1 MKTFV
6 LKGLLFATLAVMMV
20 MTSCVSQKKVLYL
33 QKEQM
38 SDSITSIEYQNK
50 RRFDYKVQPGD
61 ALYIRVSSMDKNFS
75 EFFNSGGNNSN
86 IVGSGSSGNSSG
98 NPVIYLNGF
107 NVSDEGTI
115 DFPYAGKIYVK
126 DLTIDEIQQKIQNI
140 IGEYQKETI
149 VYVKLGL
156 FNLTIL
162 GEVAKPGQYQIYQ
175 SDINLFQA
183 IALAGNA
190 TDFANK
196 KTIKIIHQTTEG
208 SQIVR
213 VNLNDADILANP
225 EYYLKPNDI
234 IYVEPLKIK
243 KYGFTSVPYSTII
256 SAVSL
261 VITVLTF
268 MITINRL

>member
-1 MKTFV
+1 MKKLFFKSV
-6 LKGLLFATLAVMMV
+6 LLTAVVVMAF
-20 MTSCVSQKKVLYL
+20 MTSCVSQKKILYL

-38 SDSITSIEYQNK
+38 SDSVTSIEYQNK
-50 RRFDYKVQPGD
+50 RSFDYKVQPGD
-61 ALYIRVSSMDKNFS
+61 NLYIRVSSMDKNFS
-75 EFFNSGGNNSN
+75 EFFNN
-86 IVGSGSSGNSSG
+86 SGSNNMGTNSTGSNSSG
-98 NPVIYLNGF
+98 NAGIYLNGF

-162 GEVAKPGQYQIYQ
+162 GEVSRPGQYQVYQ

-196 KTIKIIHQTTEG
+196 KNVKIIHQTTEG

-213 VNLNDADILANP
+213 VNMNDADILENP
-225 EYYLKPNDI
+225 QYYLKPNDI
-234 IYVEPLKIK
+234 IYIEPLSIK
-243 KYGFTSVPYSTII
+243 RYGFTSIPYSTIF
-256 SAVSL
+256 AAASL
-261 VITVLTF
+261 LITVLTF
-268 MITINRL
+268 FMYTAK

>member
-1 MKTFV
+1 MS
-6 LKGLLFATLAVMMV
+6 ATSA
-20 MTSCVSQKKVLYL
+20 
-33 QKEQM
+33 
-38 SDSITSIEYQNK
+38 
-50 RRFDYKVQPGD
+50 G
-61 ALYIRVSSMDKNFS
+61 
-75 EFFNSGGNNSN
+75 
-86 IVGSGSSGNSSG
+86 GNSSG
-98 NPVIYLNGF
+98 NAAIYLNGF

-162 GEVAKPGQYQIYQ
+162 GEVSKPGQYQVYQ

-196 KTIKIIHQTTEG
+196 RSVKIVHQTTEG

-213 VNLNDADILANP
+213 VNLNDADILSNP

-243 KYGFTSVPYSTII
+243 RYGFTSVPYSTIFSAI
-256 SAVSL
+256 SLAITLITFFAVYK
-261 VITVLTF
+261 
-268 MITINRL
+268 

>member
-1 MKTFV
+1 MKR
-6 LKGLLFATLAVMMV
+6 LFFKVFLIAAVVVASV
-20 MTSCVSQKKVLYL
+20 MTSCVPQKKIIYL

-50 RRFDYKVQPGD
+50 RSFDYKVQPGD
-61 ALYIRVSSMDKNFS
+61 ALYIRVSSLDKNFS
-75 EFFNSGGNNSN
+75 EFFNNSN
-86 IVGSGSSGNSSG
+86 NTMSSTTGGGNSSG
-98 NPVIYLNGF
+98 NAGIYLNGF

-162 GEVAKPGQYQIYQ
+162 GEVSKPGQYQVYQ

-196 KTIKIIHQTTEG
+196 RNIKIVHQTTEG

-213 VNLNDADILANP
+213 VNLNDADILSNP

-243 KYGFTSVPYSTII
+243 RYGFTSVPYSTIFSAI
-256 SAVSL
+256 SLAITLITFFAVYKK
-261 VITVLTF
+261 
-268 MITINRL
+268 

>member
-1 MKTFV
+1 MRRLFKIVLFV
-6 LKGLLFATLAVMMV
+6 AVV
-20 MTSCVSQKKVLYL
+20 VSIMTSCVSQKKILYL

-38 SDSITSIEYQNK
+38 ADSVTSIEYMNK
-50 RRFDYKVQPGD
+50 RSFDYKVQPGD
-61 ALYIRVSSMDKNFS
+61 NLYIRVSSLDKSFN
-75 EFFNSGGNNSN
+75 EFFNVGNNNVSSY
-86 IVGSGSSGNSSG
+86 GSATNSSG
-98 NPVIYLNGF
+98 NPGIYLNGF
-107 NVSDEGTI
+107 TVSDEGVI

-126 DLTIDEIQQKIQNI
+126 DLTIEEIQQKIQNI

-162 GEVAKPGQYQIYQ
+162 GEVAKPGQYQVYQ

-196 KTIKIIHQTTEG
+196 KNVKIIHQTTEG

-213 VNLNDADILANP
+213 VNMNNADILENP
-225 EYYLKPNDI
+225 EYFLKPNDI
-234 IYVEPLKIK
+234 IYVEPLGIK
-243 KYGFTSVPYSTII
+243 RYGFTSIPYSTIF
-256 SAVSL
+256 SAASL
-261 VITVLTF
+261 LITVLTF
-268 MITINRL
+268 FMYTSK

>member
-1 MKTFV
+1 MKKV
-6 LKGLLFATLAVMMV
+6 LFKTVLVAAVVVMSV
-20 MTSCVSQKKVLYL
+20 MTSCVSQKKILFL

-38 SDSITSIEYQNK
+38 SDSIASIEYQNK
-50 RRFDYKVQPGD
+50 RNFDYKVQPGD
-61 ALYIRVSSMDKNFS
+61 NLYIRVSSLDKSFN
-75 EFFNSGGNNSN
+75 EFFNVGNTNIGSAGGTQ
-86 IVGSGSSGNSSG
+86 NSSG
-98 NPVIYLNGF
+98 SPSIYLNGF
-107 NVSDEGTI
+107 TVSDEGTI

-149 VYVKLGL
+149 VYVKLGV

-162 GEVAKPGQYQIYQ
+162 GEVAKPGQYQVYQ

-196 KTIKIIHQTTEG
+196 KCVKIIHQTTEG

-213 VNLNDADILANP
+213 VNMNNADILENP
-225 EYYLKPNDI
+225 EYFLKPNDI
-234 IYVEPLKIK
+234 IYVEPLGIK
-243 KYGFTSVPYSTII
+243 RYGFTQIPYSTIF
-256 SAVSL
+256 SAASL
-261 VITVLTF
+261 LITVLTF
-268 MITINRL
+268 FMYTAN

>member
-1 MKTFV
+1 MRRLFKSVLFV
-6 LKGLLFATLAVMMV
+6 AVV
-20 MTSCVSQKKVLYL
+20 VSIMTSCVSQKKILYL

-38 SDSITSIEYQNK
+38 ADSVTSIEYMNK
-50 RRFDYKVQPGD
+50 RSFDYKVQPGD
-61 ALYIRVSSMDKNFS
+61 NLYIRVSSLDKSFN
-75 EFFNSGGNNSN
+75 EFFNMSNSSN
-86 IVGSGSSGNSSG
+86 MTSASTQNSSG
-98 NPVIYLNGF
+98 NPAIYLNGF
-107 NVSDEGTI
+107 TVSDEGLI

-126 DLTIDEIQQKIQNI
+126 DLTIEEIQQKIQNI

-162 GEVAKPGQYQIYQ
+162 GEVAKPGQYQVYQ

-196 KTIKIIHQTTEG
+196 KNVKIIHQTTEG

-213 VNLNDADILANP
+213 VNMNNADILENP
-225 EYYLKPNDI
+225 EYFLKPNDI
-234 IYVEPLKIK
+234 IYVEPLGIK
-243 KYGFTSVPYSTII
+243 RYGFTSIPYSTIF
-256 SAVSL
+256 SAASL
-261 VITVLTF
+261 LITVLTF
-268 MITINRL
+268 FMYTSK

>member
-1 MKTFV
+1 MKKLVFKSV
-6 LKGLLFATLAVMMV
+6 LFTAAVVMLI
-20 MTSCVSQKKVLYL
+20 MTSCVSQKKILYL

-38 SDSITSIEYQNK
+38 SDSIASIEYQNK
-50 RRFDYKVQPGD
+50 RSFDYKVQPGD
-61 ALYIRVSSMDKNFS
+61 NLYIRVSSMDKNFS
-75 EFFNSGGNNSN
+75 EFFNSSGTGNIGSMGSTSN
-86 IVGSGSSGNSSG
+86 ASGNAS
-98 NPVIYLNGF
+98 IYLNGF

-162 GEVAKPGQYQIYQ
+162 GEVARPGQYQVYQ

-190 TDFANK
+190 TDFGNK
-196 KTIKIIHQTTEG
+196 KNVKIIHQTTEG

-213 VNLNDADILANP
+213 VNMNDADILENP
-225 EYYLKPNDI
+225 QYYLKPNDI
-234 IYVEPLKIK
+234 VYVEPLGIK
-243 KYGFTSVPYSTII
+243 RYGFTSIPYSTIF
-256 SAVSL
+256 SAASL
-261 VITVLTF
+261 LITVLTF
-268 MITINRL
+268 FMYTSK

>member
-1 MKTFV
+1 MKR
-6 LKGLLFATLAVMMV
+6 LFFKVFLIAAVVVASV
-20 MTSCVSQKKVLYL
+20 MTSCVPQKKIIYL

-50 RRFDYKVQPGD
+50 RSFDYKVQPGD
-61 ALYIRVSSMDKNFS
+61 ALYIRVSSLDKNFS
-75 EFFNSGGNNSN
+75 EFFNSSNS
-86 IVGSGSSGNSSG
+86 SMSASASGNTSG
-98 NPVIYLNGF
+98 NAAIYLNGF

-162 GEVAKPGQYQIYQ
+162 GEVSKPGQYQVYQ

-196 KTIKIIHQTTEG
+196 RNIKIVHQTTEG

-213 VNLNDADILANP
+213 VNLNDADILSNP

-243 KYGFTSVPYSTII
+243 RYGFTNVPYSTIFSAI
-256 SAVSL
+256 SLAITLITFFAVHK
-261 VITVLTF
+261 
-268 MITINRL
+268 